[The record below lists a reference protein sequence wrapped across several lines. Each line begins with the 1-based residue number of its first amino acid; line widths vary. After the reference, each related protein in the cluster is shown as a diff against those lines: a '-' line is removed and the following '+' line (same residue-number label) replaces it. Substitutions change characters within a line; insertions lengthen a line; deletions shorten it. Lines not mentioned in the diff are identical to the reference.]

1 MLGRV
6 GTPAL
11 SPADVQQLQEA
22 LQADGVVDA
31 VESRISAHVRD
42 AVALLDHPG
51 LDPHGVAGLTQMA
64 HRIAWR
70 DR

>member
-1 MLGRV
+1 VLARV

-11 SPADVQQLQEA
+11 SPADVVFLQDA
-22 LQADGVVDA
+22 LRAGGVVDA
-31 VESRISAHVRD
+31 VESRISAHVHT
-42 AVALLDHPG
+42 AVAALDADG
-51 LDPHGVAGLTQMA
+51 LDPQGVAGLTQMA